1 MGNRVDGKSLVTI
14 AIPWVEIWGKI
25 SAAAAAAGA
34 GAAAAH
40 VNNIGYP

>member
-25 SAAAAAAGA
+25 SAGAAAGA
-34 GAAAAH
+34 GAAGAH
-40 VNNIGYP
+40 VNNSGYP